1 MKNLNIPIYRAKKI
15 DSDEYVEGYYE
26 HIKGARGYKND
37 VIKYNIKSGR
47 TILNCNSSID
57 PTTLA
62 IHLTGML
69 DSKGNKI
76 FASLSDDG
84 RGGDLV
90 QHSGEV
96 ALTCCYKN
104 GQFWFC
110 TFGKESYQN
119 HATSWAQYLFD
130 MHYFCRF
137 NRVDRLRDYKKNKA
151 KVTGIQK

>member
-1 MKNLNIPIYRAKKI
+1 MKDLNIPVFRAKKI
-15 DSDEYVEGYYE
+15 DSDEYVIGYYYKRSSRRHE
-26 HIKGARGYKND
+26 HYIDSYEIQKQLTGNE
-37 VIKYNIKSGR
+37 
-47 TILNCNSSID
+47 ID

-62 IHLTGML
+62 IHFPDML
-69 DSKGNKI
+69 DSEGNKI